1 MRKKFVR
8 GLISVIVSLVA
19 KVEVVGL
26 EKIPKDGSCII
37 ASNHLGRLDA
47 FLVYSLLSRD
57 DIILTI
63 AEKYQKVALF
73 RWAARNLDG
82 IWIDRFN
89 ADFGALREVIKRLRR
104 GGIYVVAPEGTR
116 SKTEALISGKP
127 GASYLAAK
135 LNVPIIPV
143 AITGSEDRLVAS
155 ALKKFRRSIVFVRI
169 GEKFLLNPLPHDNR
183 DETLQIYTDE
193 IMCQIAAL
201 LPLSYRGVYAD
212 HPRLKEILSA

>member
-1 MRKKFVR
+1 MRRKFVR

-26 EKIPKDGSCII
+26 EKIPKEGSCII

-47 FLVYSLLSRD
+47 FLVFSLISRD

-89 ADFGALREVIKRLRR
+89 ADFGALRQVIKRLRK
-104 GGIYVVAPEGTR
+104 GGVYVVAPEGTR

-135 LNVPIIPV
+135 LAIPV
-143 AITGSEDRLVAS
+143 IPAAITGTEDRLVAS
-155 ALKKFRRSIVFVRI
+155 ALKRFRRSRVLVRV
-169 GEKFLLNPLPHDNR
+169 GEEFLLNPLPSNNR
-183 DETLQIYTDE
+183 EEILQAYTDE
-193 IMCQIAAL
+193 IMCRIAAL
-201 LPLSYRGVYAD
+201 LPVSYRGVYVD